1 MAGLMQHPGHWY
13 RLSGFPAINKGHNN
27 NPGPKMEMPTMPSA
41 ANVASDEFVVV
52 EDVAAVTVVV
62 EESRWDSINPTE
74 KKILWV
80 CD

>member
-13 RLSGFPAINKGHNN
+13 RLSGFPAINKGHNK
-27 NPGPKMEMPTMPSA
+27 NPTPATA
-41 ANVASDEFVVV
+41 ANADEFVV

-74 KKILWV
+74 KKFLWV